1 VCGDTRPGLECHHS
15 GLTALIAEAHERRE
29 PLSRQAEPAADERRV
44 RVAFVSWAGDTRG
57 PWAYSAV
64 VTTIRSSSPHMRR
77 PRERVPKGGSSPKRI
92 VSDSFSAV
100 PRRRSQLD
108 VWAAAGEGPSGELEL
123 AVACDKAAIS
133 RIKC

>member
-1 VCGDTRPGLECHHS
+1 M
-15 GLTALIAEAHERRE
+15 
-29 PLSRQAEPAADERRV
+29 
-44 RVAFVSWAGDTRG
+44 RVAFRLVEARGCTR
-57 PWAYSAV
+57 AV
-64 VTTIRSSSPHMRR
+64 GLFGRS
-77 PRERVPKGGSSPKRI
+77 EDDPKLVAAHAEAEGALPEGWKPPKRI